1 MDENAEIVA
10 DLLELEDAGSE
21 RAENGQIAVD
31 MFSAS
36 AAGYYDAVLMDLRMP
51 VMDGLEA
58 TRRIRALDR
67 ADARQVPI
75 IALSA
80 NAFDSDIQ
88 KSLESGMNAHLAKPA
103 DAELLYGTIRKWIGK
118 ARKGGA
124 GV

>member
-1 MDENAEIVA
+1 MA
-10 DLLELEDAGSE
+10 DLLELEDAQSE
-21 RAENGQIAVD
+21 RAENGQIAVE

-80 NAFDSDIQ
+80 NAFESDIR
-88 KSLESGMNAHLAKPA
+88 KSLEAGMNAHLAKPA
-103 DAELLYGTIRKWIGK
+103 DSDLLYGTIRKWIGR

-124 GV
+124 GA